1 MMKVT
6 LERAQE
12 EIEGG
17 TVMGRI
23 GTKEVRREGGREKK
37 EERSGRQ
44 ASRSDPNRNTHFFK

>member
-44 ASRSDPNRNTHFFK
+44 ASRSDPNRNTHYFK